1 MSSVS
6 KYQYNYWSSW
16 EPRKNP
22 KIKIYKAWKIQVIL
36 EEFAPSITEQ
46 GGRAL
51 DVGCSIGVISAH
63 FAMAWPHWKIFGVDI
78 DVEALRLARTRCA
91 DLFLCLGD
99 AMRLPFPN
107 ATFDLV
113 LCAQV
118 YEHVPDWH
126 RLLEEIQRVL
136 RPGGICFFSGPNR
149 LFPIEPHYGLP
160 LLTYLPRPLAHW
172 VLRWSGKA
180 PLYYE
185 HPVTWWTLRHA
196 LEDMGFVIEDYTYR
210 LLEDPQRFHLNEP
223 GVGTFS
229 RWVRMLPPRL
239 RPLLTPWMPN
249 FNLVLRKPERG

>member
-1 MSSVS
+1 M
-6 KYQYNYWSSW
+6 KELYQSNYWVRW
-16 EPRKNP
+16 ETCKDPESRRRKAR
-22 KIKIYKAWKIQVIL
+22 KIRSIL
-36 EEFAPSITEQ
+36 EAAAPGLIGQ
-46 GGRAL
+46 GGQAL
-51 DVGCSIGVISAH
+51 DVGCSIGVIDEH
-63 FAMAWPHWKIFGVDI
+63 LAMAWPHWEIVGVDI
-78 DVEALRLARTRCA
+78 DAEALRLAQTRCA

-99 AMRLPFPN
+99 AMRLPFPD

-118 YEHVPDWH
+118 YEHVPDWR
-126 RLLEEIQRVL
+126 RLLWEIHRVL

-160 LLTYLPRPLAHW
+160 FLTYLPRPLAHR

-185 HPVTWWTLRHA
+185 RPVTWWTLRHA
-196 LEDMGFVIEDYTYR
+196 LEDLGFVIEDYTYR
-210 LLEDPQRFHLNEP
+210 LLEDPQRFHLNER
-223 GVGTFS
+223 GVGAFS

-249 FNLVLRKPERG
+249 FNLVLRKPE